1 MSKGFKIS
9 MGILGLFILVFIILG
24 IITTNEEQTITLQKQ
39 AEKETNHDILKYRVV
54 KKQDYSY
61 LNTPRMAYRI
71 TLDVE
76 KLPLKEQMEKIAIRI
91 WKNGNKN
98 WKEFTVFM
106 YLPDM
111 DTESAAWYVAEFSS
125 SELKKSER
133 QDFALYGTRWQQ
145 EKTQIQES
153 EIDSKDVTGMAREY
167 FIDLDIV
174 KLDSRKIK
182 IDIATNFPDGTNLF
196 VDVSRTYQEKG
207 KSETYSGEMFN
218 KDIAVKNGK
227 IQVESIINDSIWYN
241 KYYEDAKKF
250 GHLMEYP
257 GVGKVSANVGV
268 WVLFSPRRD
277 QRSNIL
283 KILGKNGEF
292 IKGSGAT
299 KGSAYTSFEVTKL
312 LEIPFKK

>member
-1 MSKGFKIS
+1 ML
-9 MGILGLFILVFIILG
+9 ILSFCKEK
-24 IITTNEEQTITLQKQ
+24 TEQFNKEQAITLQKQ
-39 AEKETNHDILKYRVV
+39 AEKETHLNILKYRVV
-54 KKQDYSY
+54 RKQDYSY
-61 LNTPRMAYRI
+61 LNTPRMTYRI
-71 TLDVE
+71 ILDVE
-76 KLPLKEQMEKIAIRI
+76 KLPLKEQMERTAIHI

-111 DTESAAWYVAEFSS
+111 DTESAACYVAEFSS
-125 SELKKSER
+125 SELKKSVR
-133 QDFALYGTRWQQ
+133 QNFALYGTRWQQ

-153 EIDSKDVTGMAREY
+153 QIDSKDVTEMAREY
-167 FIDLDIV
+167 FINLDIV

-182 IDIATNFPDGTNLF
+182 IDITTNFPDGTNFF

-227 IQVESIINDSIWYN
+227 IQVESFINDSIWFN

-250 GHLMEYP
+250 GHLMDYP
-257 GVGKVSANVGV
+257 GVGKVSPNVRI
-268 WVLFSPRRD
+268 WVLFSPRRN

-292 IKGSGAT
+292 IEGSGAT
-299 KGSAYTSFEVTKL
+299 KGSAHTSFEVTKL
-312 LEIPFKK
+312 IEIPFKK